1 MFKEYLRKLIMET
14 GKMKI
19 TCIKV
24 KESIC
29 VIEVAKLLGGKED
42 SWFRVNVK
50 FSPTLCTT
58 VNGPGQQ

>member
-1 MFKEYLRKLIMET
+1 MET

-24 KESIC
+24 KESTC
-29 VIEVAKLLGGKED
+29 VIEVAKLLGGKEV